1 MTTNL
6 PRGIGVLALALVVS
20 CAGAARAETIA
31 KARDNVITQTLAYL
45 NIPYLWG
52 GEHPQTGLDCSG
64 FVQLV
69 FRKAGLELPRVAR
82 DQFSATDFLPPSRVL
97 PGDLVFF
104 AMKHPGTARVD
115 HVGIYLGK
123 GYFIHASFT
132 NGIHVEPITKPY
144 YQDRLVGIRKYSG
157 F

>member
-1 MTTNL
+1 MTTGL
-6 PRGIGVLALALVVS
+6 RVLARLGLLALALSRVES
-20 CAGAARAETIA
+20 ARAELI
-31 KARDNVITQTLAYL
+31 KQARNDVITQTLAYL

-52 GEHPQTGLDCSG
+52 GEHPRTGLDCSG

-69 FRKAGLELPRVAR
+69 FRKAGLELPRAAR
-82 DQFSATDFLPPSRVL
+82 DQYAATVFLRPSRVL

-104 AMKHPGTARVD
+104 AIKHPGTARVD

-123 GYFIHASFT
+123 GYFIHASVT

-144 YQDRLVGIRKYSG
+144 YQERLVAIRKYSG